1 MLIAITGGIGMGKS
15 TILSQFQGLGAKT
28 LDADDVAHDMYLP
41 NRPAYATLLQHW
53 GNDILAQDGTLDRK
67 RIAGIVFQS
76 KEELAWL
83 NSVMHPL
90 VRNAIQDCAKEDAR
104 PLFCAIPLLFESG
117 WEETADKIIS
127 VWCDRETQMQRLIAR
142 GWSREH
148 AKDRLDSQWS
158 PERKLLLADYA
169 IVSGCS
175 WQHLAD
181 QCRIVY
187 QAIVASITQSL

>member
-15 TILSQFQGLGAKT
+15 TVLSQFQGLGAKT

-41 NRPAYATLLQHW
+41 GRPAYDTLIRRW
-53 GNDILAQDGTLDRK
+53 GDGILSQDGTLDRK
-67 RIAGIVFQS
+67 QIAGIVFQS

-90 VRNAIQDCAKEDAR
+90 VRNAIQDVANEDAR

-117 WEETADKIIS
+117 WEGTADKIIS

-148 AKDRLDSQWS
+148 AMDRLDSQWS

-187 QAIVASITQSL
+187 KTIISSII

>member
-15 TILSQFQGLGAKT
+15 TVLSQFQGLGAKT

-41 NRPAYATLLQHW
+41 DRPAYAKLLHHW
-53 GNDILAQDGTLDRK
+53 GDGILAQDGTIDRK
-67 RIAGIVFQS
+67 KIAGIVFRSQ
-76 KEELAWL
+76 EELAWL

-90 VRNAIQDCAKEDAR
+90 VRNAIQDCANEDAR

-117 WEETADKIIS
+117 WGETADKIIS

-148 AKDRLDSQWS
+148 AQDRLDSQWP
-158 PERKLLLADYA
+158 PERKILLADYV

-187 QAIVASITQSL
+187 QAIVASIL

>member
-1 MLIAITGGIGMGKS
+1 MLIAITGGIGMGKT
-15 TILSQFQGLGAKT
+15 TILNQFQGLGAKT

-41 NRPAYATLLQHW
+41 GRPAYTTLLHHW
-53 GNDILAQDGTLDRK
+53 GNDILAQDGAINRK
-67 RIAGIVFQS
+67 KVADIVFRS
-76 KEELAWL
+76 KEELDWL

-90 VRNAIQDCAKEDAR
+90 VRDAIQECANEETR

-117 WEETADKIIS
+117 WEDTADKIIS
-127 VWCDRETQMQRLIAR
+127 VWCDRETQMQRLMSR

-148 AKDRLDSQWS
+148 AMDRLDTQW
-158 PERKLLLADYA
+158 PPAKKLLLADFA

-181 QCRIVY
+181 QCRIIY
-187 QAIVASITQSL
+187 HTIVSSIH

>member
-15 TILSQFQGLGAKT
+15 TILSQFQSLGAKT

-41 NRPAYATLLQHW
+41 DRPAYAMLLQHW
-53 GNDILAQDGTLDRK
+53 GDGILAQDGTLDRK
-67 RIAGIVFQS
+67 KIAGIVFQS

-90 VRNAIQDCAKEDAR
+90 VRNAIQDCANADAK

-117 WEETADKIIS
+117 WEGTADKIIS

-187 QAIVASITQSL
+187 QAITASIHETL

>member
-15 TILSQFQGLGAKT
+15 TVLSQFQGLGAKT

-41 NRPAYATLLQHW
+41 DRPAYAKLLHHW
-53 GNDILAQDGTLDRK
+53 GDGILARDGTIDRK
-67 RIAGIVFQS
+67 KIAGIVFRSQ
-76 KEELAWL
+76 EELAWL

-90 VRNAIQDCAKEDAR
+90 VRDAIQDCANEDAR

-148 AKDRLDSQWS
+148 AQDRLDSQWP
-158 PERKLLLADYA
+158 PERKILLADYV

-187 QAIVASITQSL
+187 QAIVASIL

>member
-1 MLIAITGGIGMGKS
+1 MLIAITGGIGMGKT
-15 TILSQFQGLGAKT
+15 TILSQFQALGAKT

-41 NRPAYATLLQHW
+41 DRPAYTALLQHW
-53 GNDILAQDGTLDRK
+53 GNGILAQDGTIDRK
-67 RIAGIVFQS
+67 QIADIVFRSQ
-76 KEELAWL
+76 EELAWL

-90 VRNAIQDCAKEDAR
+90 VRNAIQDCADEDAR

-117 WEETADKIIS
+117 WEKIADRIIS

-148 AKDRLDSQWS
+148 AKDRLDTQW
-158 PERKLLLADYA
+158 PPDRKVLLADFT

>member
-15 TILSQFQGLGAKT
+15 TVLSQFQGLGAKT

-41 NRPAYATLLQHW
+41 GRPAYDTLIKRW
-53 GNDILAQDGTLDRK
+53 GGGILSQDGTLDRK
-67 RIAGIVFQS
+67 QIAGIVFQS

-90 VRNAIQDCAKEDAR
+90 VRNAIQDVANEDAQ

-148 AKDRLDSQWS
+148 AMDRLDSQWS

-187 QAIVASITQSL
+187 KTIISSII

>member
-41 NRPAYATLLQHW
+41 DRPAYATLLQHW

-67 RIAGIVFQS
+67 KIAGIVFQS

-90 VRNAIQDCAKEDAR
+90 VRNAIQDCANEDAR

-142 GWSREH
+142 
-148 AKDRLDSQWS
+148 
-158 PERKLLLADYA
+158 ADGP
-169 IVSGCS
+169 VSMQKTDWTANGRQKGNSCWLITPS
-175 WQHLAD
+175 CPAVPGSIWRTNA
-181 QCRIVY
+181 
-187 QAIVASITQSL
+187 ASFTKQ

>member
-15 TILSQFQGLGAKT
+15 TVLSQFQGLGAKT
-28 LDADDVAHDMYLP
+28 LDADDAAHDMYLP
-41 NRPAYATLLQHW
+41 GRPAFSTLIKRW
-53 GNDILAQDGTLDRK
+53 GRGILSQDGTLDRK
-67 RIAGIVFQS
+67 KIAGIVFRS

-90 VRNAIQDCAKEDAR
+90 VRDAIRDCANEDAR

-148 AKDRLDSQWS
+148 AMDRLDSQWS

-187 QAIVASITQSL
+187 KTIISSII

>member
-15 TILSQFQGLGAKT
+15 TVLSQFQGLGAKT

-41 NRPAYATLLQHW
+41 GRPAYDTLIKRW
-53 GNDILAQDGTLDRK
+53 GGGILSQDGTLDRK
-67 RIAGIVFQS
+67 QIAGIVFQS

-90 VRNAIQDCAKEDAR
+90 VRNAIQDVANEDAQ

-148 AKDRLDSQWS
+148 AIDRLDSQWS

-187 QAIVASITQSL
+187 KTIISSII

>member
-15 TILSQFQGLGAKT
+15 TVLSQFQGLGAKT

-41 NRPAYATLLQHW
+41 NRPAYDTLLQHW
-53 GNDILAQDGTLDRK
+53 GSDILAQDGTLDRK
-67 RIAGIVFQS
+67 KIAGIVFQS

-90 VRNAIQDCAKEDAR
+90 VRNAIQDCANEDAR

-158 PERKLLLADYA
+158 PERKLLMADFA

-187 QAIVASITQSL
+187 QAIVASIHETL

>member
-41 NRPAYATLLQHW
+41 NRPAYNTLLQHW
-53 GNDILAQDGTLDRK
+53 GNGILAKDGTLDRK
-67 RIAGIVFQS
+67 KIAGIVFQS

-90 VRNAIQDCAKEDAR
+90 VRNAIQDCANEDTR

-158 PERKLLLADYA
+158 PERKLLLADFA

-187 QAIVASITQSL
+187 QAIVASIHETL

>member
-41 NRPAYATLLQHW
+41 DRPAYATLLRRW
-53 GNDILAQDGTLDRK
+53 GNGILAQDGTLDRK
-67 RIAGIVFQS
+67 KIADIVFQS

-90 VRNAIQDCAKEDAR
+90 VRNAIQDCANEDAR

-148 AKDRLDSQWS
+148 AKDRLNSQWS
-158 PERKLLLADYA
+158 PERKVLLADFT

-181 QCRIVY
+181 QCRIIY
-187 QAIVASITQSL
+187 QNITSFII